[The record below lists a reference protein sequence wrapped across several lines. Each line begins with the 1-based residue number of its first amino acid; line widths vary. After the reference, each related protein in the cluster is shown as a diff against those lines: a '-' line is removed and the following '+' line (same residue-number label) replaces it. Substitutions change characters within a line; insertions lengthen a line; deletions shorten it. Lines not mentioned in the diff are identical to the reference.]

1 MLIEVTINGY
11 KVKEHIEA
19 GETLYQFLRKK
30 GYLSVK
36 CGCESSMCGLCT
48 VLLDG
53 KPVLS
58 CSMLAARA
66 DGHSI
71 TTLEGVQ
78 KEAEAIGAYIAGEGA
93 DQCGFCNP
101 GYMMN
106 TIALLRE
113 NPNPTEEEV
122 LKYLSGNLCRC
133 SGYQGQLVGIMKYVE
148 YINKSKEASV

>member
-19 GETLYQFLRKK
+19 GETLYNFLRAR
-30 GYLSVK
+30 GCLSVK

-48 VLLDG
+48 VLFDE

-133 SGYQGQLVGIMKYVE
+133 SGYQGQLVGIMKYVK
-148 YINKSKEASV
+148 YINSVKEASV

>member
-1 MLIEVTINGY
+1 MLIDIRLNGLRIR
-11 KVKEHIEA
+11 EHVDA
-19 GETLYQFLRKK
+19 GTTLYQFLRDK
-30 GYLSVK
+30 GCLSVK

-58 CSMLAARA
+58 CSMLAVRA
-66 DGHSI
+66 DGKSV

-78 KEAEAIGAYIAGEGA
+78 KEAEAIGSFIAGEGA
-93 DQCGFCNP
+93 EQCGFCNP

-113 NPNPTEEEV
+113 NPKPTEDEV

-133 SGYQGQLVGIMKYVE
+133 SGYQGQLKGIMKYVE
-148 YINKSKEASV
+148 YISKRGEGSV